1 MKIDARRVEAFLRD
15 PGGCAVVLL
24 YGDDTGLIRARARAL
39 VRAVAGATDDPF
51 RVVEL
56 ERGEAARLPEEA
68 SSLSLTGG
76 RRVVWMRE
84 AGDTATDAVT
94 EVLREARPALVVVEA
109 PGLTARSRLRQ
120 AVEKAT
126 SGAAIACYPED
137 GAALERTVREAL
149 AALSVRIDPEALDWT
164 VGQLG
169 ADHGSTRAEIEK
181 LALYAGE
188 GGVVDLETALACL
201 GDLSGLSLEDALY
214 AATAGRAELADRA
227 LALALAE
234 GGAAVGVLRGA
245 ALHLQRLHRVRLR
258 MDTEGATAA
267 DAVGA
272 LRPPVFFRRAGQLAQ
287 AASRWSA
294 GAITRAL
301 RDVTNAELAC
311 KRTGAPADV
320 ICRQTILSLAARAG
334 GAAPARLSP
343 G

>member
-1 MKIDARRVEAFLRD
+1 MKIDARRIDAFLRD

-24 YGDDTGLIRARARAL
+24 YGEDTGLIRARARAL

-68 SSLSLTGG
+68 VSLSLTGG
-76 RRVVWMRE
+76 RRVVWLRE
-84 AGDTATDAVT
+84 GGDALTDAVA
-94 EVLREARPALVVVEA
+94 EVLRETRPALVVVEA
-109 PGLTARSRLRQ
+109 PGLTSRSRLRQ
-120 AVEKAT
+120 AVERAPL
-126 SGAAIACYPED
+126 GAAIACYPEE

-149 AALSVRIDPEALDWT
+149 AALAVRIEPEALAWT

-169 ADHGSTRAEIEK
+169 ADHASTRAEIEK

-188 GGVVDLETALACL
+188 GGVVDLETALTCL

-227 LALALAE
+227 LSLALAE

-267 DAVGA
+267 DAVGG

-294 GAITRAL
+294 AAIARAL
-301 RDVTNAELAC
+301 RDIAAAEQAC
-311 KRTGAPADV
+311 KRTGAPADA
-320 ICRQTILSLAARAG
+320 ICRQAILSLAARAG
-334 GAAPARLSP
+334 GAVPARLSR